1 MVLQR
6 RGAARNADS
15 KAALRDGRQEGRSV
29 SDTEWQSESQAP
41 VVPEK
46 ATQGAE
52 TQRRDWSWVEATVW
66 NERMLAALGNGV
78 RGGKWFSLIDK
89 VYRQQTLKAAWH
101 KVKGNAG
108 AAGVDGQSVK
118 QFGWRAESYLAELEQ
133 ALKAEEYQPE
143 PIKRVEIP
151 KAGGKM
157 RPLGIPA
164 VKDRIV
170 QTALKLVIEPIFER
184 EFEESSYGF
193 RPQRS
198 AKDALREVDE
208 LIRQGYSHVVDA
220 DLESFF
226 DTIPH
231 AALIRQIEERISD
244 GRVLELIG
252 LFLSQDIIHG
262 MKRWTPTGGTPQ
274 GAVIS
279 PLLANVYLHP
289 LDRQMK
295 QQGYR
300 MVRYADDFV
309 VLCRTAQQAQAVLE
323 EVKSW
328 VEQNGLRLN
337 ADKTH
342 VGDCRQAGQGFEFLG
357 YRFEAGQR
365 WVRPKSFKALRER
378 IRVKTQRTRGD
389 SLAKIIEDLNP
400 MLRGWFNYFKQ
411 AHPLVHEMMDGF
423 IRRRLRALLPK
434 QEKRPGRGRCLDDQR
449 RWPNAFFAT
458 QGLFT
463 MITAREL
470 ASQSR

>member
-6 RGAARNADS
+6 RGAGRSADS

-133 ALKAEEYQPE
+133 ALKAEECQPE

-279 PLLANVYLHP
+279 PLLANIYLHP

-423 IRRRLRALLPK
+423 IRRRLRALLRK

>member
-1 MVLQR
+1 M
-6 RGAARNADS
+6 
-15 KAALRDGRQEGRSV
+15 

-208 LIRQGYSHVVDA
+208 LIRQGYTHVVDA

-231 AALIRQIEERISD
+231 ASLMRQIEERISD

-279 PLLANVYLHP
+279 PLLANIYLHP

-423 IRRRLRALLPK
+423 IRRRLRALLRK